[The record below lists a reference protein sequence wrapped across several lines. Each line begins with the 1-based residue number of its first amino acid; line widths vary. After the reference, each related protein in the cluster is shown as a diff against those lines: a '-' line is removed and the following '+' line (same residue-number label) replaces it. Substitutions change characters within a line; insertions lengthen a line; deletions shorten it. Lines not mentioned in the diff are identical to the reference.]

1 MPLLNLKGAK
11 CISMPTIIDRDLEIQ
26 VLDSIY
32 SSNTAE
38 FLAVYGRRRIGK
50 TFLIGHYFR
59 DKGVY
64 LEITGSKGASLK
76 EQLKNYYREFQA
88 LFPSRATKP
97 PKTWSDAFYQLK
109 EAIETIDKKQ
119 KIILFFDELPWLAS
133 PKSEFL
139 PALEYIW
146 NRHFSRFNNLIVV
159 VCGSA
164 ASWMLNKIVNN
175 KEGLYGRL
183 SVSLP
188 LYPYKLKTT
197 AAFLESRHINL
208 NQRQIVE
215 LTMCLGGIPKYLS
228 YVRPGQSCV
237 QTVNELF
244 FTQHG
249 QLFLE
254 FPKLFSSLF
263 DNSQKHYDIVKALS
277 QKRYGIYQKDL
288 LDAAHLP
295 QSGGSSRILDE
306 LEASGFIASIPM
318 FGKNLQN
325 RKWRLIDEYCY
336 FYLNWVEERRSYIV
350 NGSDQHY
357 WESIFNSPRWIS
369 WAGFS
374 FETICLKHIDQIKK
388 KLGISGIST
397 TESHWANES
406 AQIDLIIDRA
416 DDCINIIEIKFS
428 NDEYSITKDYVEKI
442 RKKREAFREATGTK
456 KAIFVTMLTP
466 YGTKKN
472 AHYNEIVQNEIIL
485 EDLFT

>member
-1 MPLLNLKGAK
+1 MPIIIGREPEIKLLD
-11 CISMPTIIDRDLEIQ
+11 TI
-26 VLDSIY
+26 Y
-32 SSNTAE
+32 HSNSAE

-50 TFLIGHYFR
+50 TFLISHYFKA
-59 DKGVY
+59 KGIY
-64 LEITGSKGASLK
+64 LEITGSKQASLT
-76 EQLKNYYREFQA
+76 EQLKNYQREFQA
-88 LFPSRATKP
+88 LFPELATKP
-97 PKTWSDAFYQLK
+97 PQAWSDAFYQLK
-109 EAIETIDKKQ
+109 EAIDTIDSKQ
-119 KIILFFDELPWLAS
+119 KIIIFLDELPWLAS
-133 PKSEFL
+133 PKSGFL

-146 NRHFSRFNNLIVV
+146 NRHFSRFNNLILI

-183 SVSLP
+183 SASLP
-188 LYPYKLKTT
+188 LYPYKLKTIE
-197 AAFLESRHINL
+197 AYLSSRHVHL

-215 LTMCLGGIPKYLS
+215 LTMSLGGVPKYLS
-228 YVRPGQSCV
+228 YVRPGQSCA

-277 QKRYGIYQKDL
+277 QKRYGIYQKEL
-288 LDAAHLP
+288 LKASQLP
-295 QSGGSSRILDE
+295 QSGTSSKILDE
-306 LEASGFIASIPM
+306 LEASGFIGSMPM
-318 FGKNLQN
+318 FGKSHQN

-336 FYLNWVEERRSYIV
+336 FYLNWVEERRSNIL

-357 WESIFNSPRWIS
+357 WESIFNSPAWTS

-388 KLGISGIST
+388 KLGISGINT
-397 TESHWANES
+397 TESHWANEN
-406 AQIDLIIDRA
+406 AQIDLIIDRS
-416 DDCINIIEIKFS
+416 DNCINIIEIKFS
-428 NDEYSITKDYVEKI
+428 NDEYSITKDYAEKL
-442 RKKREAFREATGTK
+442 RKKKEAFREETKTK
-456 KAIFVTMLTP
+456 KAIFITMLTP

-472 AHYNEIVQNEIIL
+472 AFYQEIVQNEIIL